1 MAARLRRRR
10 RPLGSPRGRAAR
22 SRPVRDARL
31 PHRGGVVPRHPG
43 RERAPRR
50 PGIRRHAGHQRPARP
65 RALRTDRARRRR
77 RHPAARARGGTD
89 RRGDRHRHRLRR
101 PRRGALPGLRRA
113 LERRRSARER
123 GRELRG
129 RGAVPTRGAAHHLRL
144 RPAPGLS
151 PARRRHLLPDPLAAV
166 HSGLRRAGRQRGD
179 ELVPPRRASAR
190 TAGASRRR
198 RRRSA
203 CACSRAPGRRASL
216 RRFTA
221 RVGRQP
227 PAPPPTGSGPGTSPA
242 AATSA
247 AELERFLRGN
257 VPLTLAQ
264 TYTHYLP
271 CGDHA
276 GQPRPTSALAP
287 RAFTTRVSP

>member
-77 RHPAARARGGTD
+77 RHPAARARGGTN
-89 RRGDRHRHRLRR
+89 RRGDRDRHRLRR

-113 LERRRSARER
+113 LERRGSARER

-129 RGAVPTRGAAHHLRL
+129 RGAVSTRGAAHHLRL
-144 RPAPGLS
+144 RPAPAITRATT
-151 PARRRHLLPDPLAAV
+151 PPLPDPLAAV

-179 ELVPPRRASAR
+179 ELVPARERAGGQLEPGGAGDDARPARVRGPPAGERPSALHRPGRAPTTGVPLLAR
-190 TAGASRRR
+190 TLVP
-198 RRRSA
+198 
-203 CACSRAPGRRASL
+203 APQGRRARRARALPPRQRSAHARPDVHALPAL
-216 RRFTA
+216 RRPRGRRGRPA
-221 RVGRQP
+221 RSR
-227 PAPPPTGSGPGTSPA
+227 
-242 AATSA
+242 
-247 AELERFLRGN
+247 
-257 VPLTLAQ
+257 
-264 TYTHYLP
+264 
-271 CGDHA
+271 HA
-276 GQPRPTSALAP
+276 LS
-287 RAFTTRVSP
+287 TRVSP